1 MKLAVSTV
9 CFDGYDLE
17 TSFKCLKEMNV
28 KNVEIAYIDGYIPFK
43 EEDLT
48 PKKGQEINALLNK
61 YDLTPTTVGAH
72 IDFGAKDAVE
82 RISRR
87 IIFTKNIGA
96 PIVIS
101 NSCFI
106 EDEEQII
113 CNINQ
118 DNAIAK
124 EHNIIIALENTGFQ
138 RKTLCSDAKTLSD
151 LIIKLNLS
159 HVKANYDTANVVT
172 HYWENINELK
182 NLHKL
187 NDVMCCLHLKDT
199 RPTATGCYQMCNVGT
214 GVVNNKEY
222 LNYFKNLEI
231 VVTLEMPMRIS
242 WDSNHQLAKQK
253 DPLPLKDICDKVN
266 YSYQWAKNLI
276 EGL

>member
-17 TSFKCLKEMNV
+17 TSFKCLKEMNI

-48 PKKGQEINALLNK
+48 PEKGQDIQNLLNK
-61 YDLTPTTVGAH
+61 YDLNPTTVGAH
-72 IDFGAKDAVE
+72 IDFGTKDAVE
-82 RISRR
+82 RITRR

-101 NSCFI
+101 NSCFV
-106 EDEEQII
+106 EDEDQFI

-118 DNAIAK
+118 ANEVAK
-124 EHNIIIALENTGFQ
+124 AYNIIIALENTGFQ
-138 RKTLCSDAKTLSD
+138 RKTLCSDATTLSN
-151 LIIKLNLS
+151 LIRKLNLS
-159 HVKANYDTANVVT
+159 NVRANYDTANVVT
-172 HYWENINELK
+172 HYWENVNELE

-187 NDVMCCLHLKDT
+187 DDLMCCLHLKDT
-199 RPTATGCYQMCNVGT
+199 RLTENGYFQMCNVGT
-214 GVVNNKEY
+214 GVVNNREY
-222 LNYFKNLEI
+222 LNYFKNKDI

-242 WDSNHQLAKQK
+242 WDVNHQLAKRK
-253 DPLPLKDICDKVN
+253 DPLQLKDICNKVN
-266 YSYQWAKNLI
+266 YSYQWVKNII
-276 EGL
+276 EEV